1 MIRIALLGSVLVAA
15 LAFACP
21 PAHAQGIPALESS
34 GVALI
39 PAGPRGSSSPMES
52 LVRFGVPAP
61 DSLHAEATFEMAW
74 TRIQDTH
81 YDPEMEGLDWE
92 GVRDELR
99 PLAAAANSAAELRE
113 VLWAMLDR
121 LGDSHFVLIP
131 RTASDPEAVQ
141 SGSGELGL
149 EVRWLN
155 QEALVARV
163 DDVGPAR
170 DAGIRPGMLVAA
182 LDGRP
187 FTEIVAQAV
196 GEAAGEHDL
205 PPDHWF
211 DGLLAAHLRGP
222 VGDRVTLEVVGEDD
236 RAKTVELEWTA
247 PPGEVVQFGH
257 LPPFRLQLH
266 DEELHRPEL
275 VEPVALIRFNGWF
288 PQLASPLAEAVDRH
302 REAAGM
308 ILDLRGNPGGV
319 GGMAMG
325 VSGHFIDERVELG
338 TMTTRENTMRFV
350 VNPQRIAPDGRRVS
364 PYTGPV
370 AILLDRGSGSTTEIF
385 AGGLQAL
392 ERARVFGE
400 TSAGQVLPAVIT
412 ELPSGDRLMHAV
424 ADFTGPDGVRLEG
437 RGVLPDT
444 EVPLSRASLL
454 EGGDPVLEA
463 ALRWISSATPTSN
476 EATP

>member
-1 MIRIALLGSVLVAA
+1 MTRFALLGPVLVAVLA
-15 LAFACP
+15 LAQP
-21 PAHAQGIPALESS
+21 PAHAQGLPELEPT
-34 GVALI
+34 GVALL
-39 PAGPRGSSSPMES
+39 PGALHGPSSPMES
-52 LVRFGVPAP
+52 PSRFGLPAP

-74 TRIQDTH
+74 TRIRDTH

-92 GVRDELR
+92 GVREELHPR
-99 PLAAAANSAAELRE
+99 AAAANSADELRE
-113 VLWAMLDR
+113 VLRAMLDR

-141 SGSGELGL
+141 SGSGELGM

-155 QEALVARV
+155 HEVLVTRV
-163 DDVGPAR
+163 DAVGPAG
-170 DAGIRPGMLVAA
+170 DAGIRPGTLLAA

-187 FTEIVAQAV
+187 FTELISQAV
-196 GEAAGEHDL
+196 GEASDDDL
-205 PPDHWF
+205 PPDQWF

-222 VGDRVTLEVVGEDD
+222 VGDTVTLEIVGEGD
-236 RAKTVELEWTA
+236 RTKTVELELTA
-247 PPGEVVQFGH
+247 PPGDLVQFGH

-266 DEELHRPEL
+266 DEEIHRPEL
-275 VEPVALIRFNGWF
+275 MAPVALIRFNGWF
-288 PQLASPLAEAVDRH
+288 PQLADPLAEAVDRH
-302 REAAGM
+302 RDAAGM

-325 VSGHFIDERVELG
+325 VSGHFIDERLELG
-338 TMTTRENTMRFV
+338 TMTTRETTMRFV

-364 PYTGPV
+364 PYAGPV

-392 ERARVFGE
+392 ERARIFGE

-424 ADFTGPDGVRLEG
+424 ADFIGPDGIRLEG
-437 RGVLPDT
+437 RGVLPDI

-463 ALRWISSATPTSN
+463 ALMWIFSGTPTSN